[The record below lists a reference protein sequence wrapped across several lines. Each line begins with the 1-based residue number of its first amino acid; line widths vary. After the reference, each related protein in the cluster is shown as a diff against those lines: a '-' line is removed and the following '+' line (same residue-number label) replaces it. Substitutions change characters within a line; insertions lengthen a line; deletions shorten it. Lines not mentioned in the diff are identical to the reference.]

1 MDVLPDFT
9 TISDDD
15 LKALIERYVHE
26 EEEVSYRRRL
36 LHGKIDILRA
46 ELVDRVKRR
55 HAGEQS
61 SLSEVDIERL
71 TEILA
76 HRGPRLPTRTRH
88 VLPRVRTSQPRGRAL
103 LRPLWRE
110 PARP

>member
-9 TISDDD
+9 TISDDE
-15 LKALIERYVHE
+15 LKALIERYVRE

-55 HAGEQS
+55 QAGTGTTT
-61 SLSEVDIERL
+61 SLSEIDIDRL

-76 HRGPRLPTRTRH
+76 HRGPPPGLDDEHGSP
-88 VLPRVRTSQPRGRAL
+88 PGG
-103 LRPLWRE
+103 
-110 PARP
+110 